1 MVEAGINRSASLP
14 AIAQR
19 GRTNGATAHP
29 REQFLAGLLNED
41 LQTITQWHGS
51 RPPHEQKRF
60 LRSVN
65 TLYKAFESADN
76 GSMAEKA
83 RKLENDR
90 KKEQNKA
97 AAARGDG
104 GVGSAGGSVGSGGG
118 RSTSAALGKTMPD
131 LKPIDIFAETKK
143 MELRRKQNPDE
154 DPNTLLNWLDGQ
166 SMTSGSTADG
176 IHTDDQILAAHR
188 NVQRIDL
195 FRVLRCTDDK
205 PVPFPVP
212 QAGICTEPEQVESSK
227 SNEAGNLKDG
237 IPTIGFPETERMMT
251 QFKEAFGDVNLQG
264 ANITKEMYQSVLKS
278 NSHPFVRQFLDS
290 ADPKEK
296 ERFADMVRCLEYLRK
311 SGTSR
316 NMSLQ
321 KEEMNLAE
329 NRRLFNP
336 SRQRP
341 MFDTSEINISK
352 VPIGNL
358 PTGKKPVSVA
368 PPQVMPDLHPHPPSS
383 PAVS

>member
-1 MVEAGINRSASLP
+1 
-14 AIAQR
+14 
-19 GRTNGATAHP
+19 
-29 REQFLAGLLNED
+29 
-41 LQTITQWHGS
+41 
-51 RPPHEQKRF
+51 
-60 LRSVN
+60 
-65 TLYKAFESADN
+65 
-76 GSMAEKA
+76 
-83 RKLENDR
+83 
-90 KKEQNKA
+90 
-97 AAARGDG
+97 
-104 GVGSAGGSVGSGGG
+104 
-118 RSTSAALGKTMPD
+118 MPD

-166 SMTSGSTADG
+166 SMTSGSTAQTASTQMTRFSQLTATSSGSTCSEFCDAPTTNQS
-176 IHTDDQILAAHR
+176 H
-188 NVQRIDL
+188 
-195 FRVLRCTDDK
+195 FRYHKRGFALNQNRWK
-205 PVPFPVP
+205 APNPH
-212 QAGICTEPEQVESSK
+212 
-227 SNEAGNLKDG
+227 EAGNLKDG

-383 PAVS
+383 PAVSGLGSVPLSRLSTPAVL